1 MTHPHSIKKMNQREN
16 RKKARITKL
25 RMAIE
30 AIKETGQEIDK
41 EKVISM
47 LIVEEGVSRRTAIE
61 EVDAVINY
69 YG

>member
-1 MTHPHSIKKMNQREN
+1 
-16 RKKARITKL
+16 
-25 RMAIE
+25 MAIE